1 MTGTRVS
8 CVSLCIHCVSNHGL
22 EMNNPPGFA
31 RWIVHL
37 ETMITD
43 TMNHWITY
51 TKFSIRTK
59 FSTMYVHSSCARYLS
74 RGTPGTAVYTSVH
87 TAVDLPLCVH
97 VHIDVAAVPR
107 WRVLC
112 KTADF
117 AEWRHCGLAC
127 SKSMTAG
134 GPYFRQVAASAIG
147 CWQQAFEGGRRRSLS
162 SREGSPG
169 ANSAKAVFLSVLTQR
184 HLRIIL
190 GTFGRYRQQPF
201 DTHSVPVC
209 TPNFSSASYYAC
221 QAY

>member
-1 MTGTRVS
+1 MS
-8 CVSLCIHCVSNHGL
+8 
-22 EMNNPPGFA
+22 
-31 RWIVHL
+31 
-37 ETMITD
+37 
-43 TMNHWITY
+43 
-51 TKFSIRTK
+51 
-59 FSTMYVHSSCARYLS
+59 
-74 RGTPGTAVYTSVH
+74 
-87 TAVDLPLCVH
+87 
-97 VHIDVAAVPR
+97 R

-117 AEWRHCGLAC
+117 VEWQYCGVAC

-209 TPNFSSASYYAC
+209 TVCSHKQPWSSPKNFRFRRCRRSNLDQNLPRITNPVSDLTGDQYHGT
-221 QAY
+221 Q